1 MNPLQVTEL
10 REPDV
15 MGLHRVR
22 QDASID
28 LITDCGIVIGK
39 ADSMLRIILDH
50 LEVNDFEQNRNAGI
64 ESDVHEHAET
74 MDGDDLASHLATPR
88 QGRLKL
94 LSFVKVEWVL
104 RQSDPTS

>member
-10 REPDV
+10 CEPDV

-28 LITDCGIVIGK
+28 HITDCGIVIGK

-50 LEVNDFEQNRNAGI
+50 LEVNDFEQDRDRGSSPMSTNTPNGWT
-64 ESDVHEHAET
+64 ET
-74 MDGDDLASHLATPR
+74 TLPLTWLPR
-88 QGRLKL
+88 G
-94 LSFVKVEWVL
+94 KVF
-104 RQSDPTS
+104 